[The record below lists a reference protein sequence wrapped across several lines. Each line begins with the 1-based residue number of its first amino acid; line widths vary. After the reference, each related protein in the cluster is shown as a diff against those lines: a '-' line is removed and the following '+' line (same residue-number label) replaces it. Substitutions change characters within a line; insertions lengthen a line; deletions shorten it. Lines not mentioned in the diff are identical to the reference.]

1 VDWLS
6 SAAKGCQGVALHL
19 TKLRLALL
27 LLVALA
33 GASVT
38 GRIDVCF
45 SPNGGCRDAILCRI
59 RSADSTLDAAI
70 YTFTSPEIAAALDS
84 AAVRGVRVRVVLDP
98 GQAMSQYSVAQCSVY
113 KFPRRFGGG
122 SGIMHDKFA
131 VIDHSLTITGSFNWT
146 EAAEVRNDENLLLI
160 SSPQLA
166 DTFSERFK
174 FLWTHASST
183 LNRSVASQPAPS
195 VPPHGEN
202 AEIVYITK
210 SDTNYHRAGC
220 GSLSKSCNPISR
232 KDAEARGYTPC
243 SRCNP

>member
-1 VDWLS
+1 MCPRNPCPRNPHNL
-6 SAAKGCQGVALHL
+6 A
-19 TKLRLALL
+19 KLRLALL

-33 GASVT
+33 GASVP

-45 SPNGGCRDAILCRI
+45 SPNGGCRDAVLSRI

-84 AAVRGVRVRVVLDP
+84 AVARGVKVRIVLDP

-113 KFPRRFGGG
+113 KFARRFSGG

-146 EAAEVRNDENLLLI
+146 EAAEVRNDENLLVI
-160 SSPQLA
+160 SSPRLA
-166 DTFSERFK
+166 GTFSERFK
-174 FLWTHASST
+174 LLWTHASST
-183 LNRSVASQPAPS
+183 LNRSVTSQPAPG
-195 VPPHGEN
+195 VPPHSES
-202 AEIVYITK
+202 AETVYITK
-210 SDTNYHRAGC
+210 SDKKFHRAGC
-220 GSLSKSCNPISR
+220 RSLSKSCIPIFR

-243 SRCNP
+243 SRCDP

>member
-1 VDWLS
+1 VVRLFS
-6 SAAKGCQGVALHL
+6 VATRYQEVALHL

-27 LLVALA
+27 LLAALA

-38 GRIDVCF
+38 GRIDVYF
-45 SPNGGCRDAILCRI
+45 SPNGGCRDAMLSRI
-59 RSADSTLDAAI
+59 RSADSTIDAAI

-84 AAVRGVRVRVVLDP
+84 AAARGVKVRVVLDP
-98 GQAMSQYSVAQCSVY
+98 SQAMSQYSVAQCSIY

-131 VIDHSLTITGSFNWT
+131 VMDHYLTITGSYNWT
-146 EAAEVRNDENLLLI
+146 EAAEVRNDENLLVI

-174 FLWTHASST
+174 FLWTQASST
-183 LNRSVASQPAPS
+183 LNRSVASQPAPG

-202 AEIVYITK
+202 AETVYITK
-210 SDTNYHRAGC
+210 SDKKFHRAGC
-220 GSLSKSCNPISR
+220 GSLSKGCSPISR
-232 KDAEARGYTPC
+232 KDAEARGYAPC